1 MTQEL
6 TVGEKQRKAVFTLFN
21 EGKKPIAVVSEMTKR
36 LINEAGKE
44 TNADASDDFMIFP
57 DQLIIKPGEKRAVQ
71 VTWLGKRKLDV
82 EEAYR
87 FIAEQLPIDV
97 QLGKKRKKN
106 SNIKILLKY
115 RAAFYLTPKNA
126 KASIKI
132 ENKNILVNKGKFE
145 LSLINEGN
153 KHELLRNYKLIVK
166 GKNENVTLP
175 FKDFKEVYGENLLA
189 KSKRRFLLDVPKK
202 LAKDNEVQI
211 ELKEI

>member
-6 TVGEKQRKAVFTLFN
+6 IAGDKQRKAVFTLFN

-36 LINEAGKE
+36 LINEKGKE
-44 TNADASDDFMIFP
+44 TNPDASEDFMIFP

-71 VTWLGKRKLDV
+71 ITWLGKRKLEV

-97 QLGKKRKKN
+97 QLGKKKKN

-115 RAAFYLTPKNA
+115 RAAFYLTPENA
-126 KASIKI
+126 KAKVVL
-132 ENKNILVNKGKFE
+132 ENKEVLVNKGKFE

-153 KHELLRNYKLIVK
+153 KHELLRNYRVILK
-166 GKNENVTLP
+166 GKGEIVTLP
-175 FKDFKEVYGENLLA
+175 FKEFKSLYGENLLA
-189 KSKRRFLLDVPKK
+189 KSKRRFSLKVPKK
-202 LAKDNEVQI
+202 LSNASEIQI